1 VTVKKKF
8 ENRSKFGE
16 YMDKRLRLILGGT
29 LFRKSL
35 LQVDSVLIE
44 AGSPVQAGGRSNCSN

>member
-1 VTVKKKF
+1 VKKKF